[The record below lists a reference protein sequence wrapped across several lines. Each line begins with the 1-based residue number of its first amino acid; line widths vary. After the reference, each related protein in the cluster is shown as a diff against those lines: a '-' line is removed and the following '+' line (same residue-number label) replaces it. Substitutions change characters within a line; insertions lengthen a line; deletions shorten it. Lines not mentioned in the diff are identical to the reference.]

1 MMKKGSNSREEVPTL
16 ENEEVVQRRD
26 DENDGGA
33 SSNGPMIKI
42 NISYGLSQHEIY
54 VPAQSTFGGIKKAL
68 AHKTGLEPQEQ
79 RLFFKGKEK
88 ENGEYLHM
96 EGVKDKSKLLLL
108 EESVDKLSER
118 VTTLEVAVNGGTKVD
133 EKEFEVLTE
142 FLMRQLFKLDGI
154 EAEGEAKLKRKAEVH
169 RVQNF
174 VDTIDSLKVRNSN
187 PFSSNGN
194 AVPVTTKWDTL
205 NDIPES
211 AARDPFQRSH
221 LTTGTSKD
229 MEISTFDTEI
239 IEEEAH
245 RQAAQLMGAQIL
257 AWIARTKF
265 DNIPACKEKF
275 TKLYVSIEKIGVDPS
290 CLQKRIAHYVEHVSN
305 FLSLRSEFSSK
316 MTLEVYNQR
325 LEETELQMSK
335 MKSAKKSEAKKGVA
349 IQDDLYNLR
358 TRREALVKEL
368 TEINS
373 RIPKLESSINDNEAT
388 VSELEKKVSMLEV
401 ELEDI
406 KAC

>member
-187 PFSSNGN
+187 PFSSN
-194 AVPVTTKWDTL
+194 A
-205 NDIPES
+205 
-211 AARDPFQRSH
+211 
-221 LTTGTSKD
+221 
-229 MEISTFDTEI
+229 
-239 IEEEAH
+239 
-245 RQAAQLMGAQIL
+245 
-257 AWIARTKF
+257 
-265 DNIPACKEKF
+265 
-275 TKLYVSIEKIGVDPS
+275 
-290 CLQKRIAHYVEHVSN
+290 
-305 FLSLRSEFSSK
+305 
-316 MTLEVYNQR
+316 
-325 LEETELQMSK
+325 
-335 MKSAKKSEAKKGVA
+335 
-349 IQDDLYNLR
+349 
-358 TRREALVKEL
+358 
-368 TEINS
+368 
-373 RIPKLESSINDNEAT
+373 
-388 VSELEKKVSMLEV
+388 
-401 ELEDI
+401 
-406 KAC
+406 